1 MEEFKV
7 VYTLTDNRFFRMQI
21 VRSIKGLLKYVDKEN
36 VVCIINP
43 ASNSSFIK
51 ELKKRVTVVD
61 GNIFYHNLELP
72 KFKYKIEMCDVDAK
86 SIIFLDCD
94 TLVTRDITEL
104 LDGEYDV
111 YAREEPCRSIN
122 GTMKPTWSQKTWE
135 YNLSLFNLSTKA
147 LPINDGF
154 VIFKNRTHQ
163 KIKRDFIK
171 YYKMYHNKEIKSP
184 NTADN
189 MHHNEFALSMA
200 IANYNI
206 KYMTELEHWYGWRA
220 EMYEKLPYVIHV
232 GTNKSGLEGYL
243 QNLKRFNYVS

>member
-21 VRSIKGLLKYVDKEN
+21 ARSIKGLLKYVDKEN

-61 GNIFYHNLELP
+61 GDIFYHNLELP

-94 TLVTRDITEL
+94 TLV
-104 LDGEYDV
+104 
-111 YAREEPCRSIN
+111 
-122 GTMKPTWSQKTWE
+122 WSQKTWE